1 MPLTK
6 HQRAA
11 GVEKHRSEITLADYN
26 PRVITPAAFK
36 KLKESIKTFGL
47 LEPFIWN
54 ETTGNLVGGHQRIK
68 AIDDLEKSED
78 YSVNVTVVKLP
89 IEKEKAL
96 NLALNNPSVQGEY
109 DVAMID
115 DMLRNNEFDI
125 NLAGF
130 TQVDLEM
137 MYLNAGL
144 ETTVLDQMFN
154 DAGATVIN
162 AVADVV
168 DGLQNKLDGRDAP
181 PPPSEDDGE
190 TEDGEERPRPPV
202 VDDKALI
209 KERRKAFSEKAA
221 RENENDFYVTIC
233 FSSNEEKHL
242 FMERAGFGK
251 YEPYI
256 DGLRLAEMCGV
267 NLDVKQESDE

>member
-1 MPLTK
+1 MSITK

-11 GVEKHRSEITLADYN
+11 GVEKHRSEIKLADYN
-26 PRVITPAAFK
+26 PRIITPAAFK

-54 ETTGNLVGGHQRIK
+54 ETTGNLVGGHQRLK
-68 AIDDLEKSED
+68 ALDDIEKTED
-78 YSVNVTVVKLP
+78 YHVNVTVVKLP

-125 NLAGF
+125 TLAGF

-144 ETTVLDQMFN
+144 ETSVLDQMFN
-154 DAGATVIN
+154 DAGAKVIN
-162 AVADVV
+162 DVSNVV
-168 DGLQNKLDGRDAP
+168 DKLQDGIDGRSS
-181 PPPSEDDGE
+181 PSNDGE
-190 TEDGEERPRPPV
+190 DEGNGRDDPQPPA

-221 RENENDFYVTIC
+221 RENENDFYVTVC
-233 FSSNEEKHL
+233 FSSNDEKQT
-242 FMERAGFGK
+242 FMERSGFGK
-251 YEPYI
+251 FEPYI
-256 DGLRLAEMCGV
+256 DGLRLAELCGV
-267 NLDVKQESDE
+267 DLDVKQESDA